1 FLGGTHPVRVVAPAS
16 PKRLEVDVVVP
27 VEDMTALPGPE
38 PGEPAGADSDP
49 QRRASLWPHVEERV
63 ADLVE
68 KHRST
73 ICFVNSRRVAER
85 LTARLNEIAAARH
98 ATTDEE
104 SQPPADA
111 VS

>member
-1 FLGGTHPVRVVAPAS
+1 
-16 PKRLEVDVVVP
+16 
-27 VEDMTALPGPE
+27 E

-111 VS
+111 VSPPPAQVMAQSGASHGAAGLLARAHHGSV